1 MYFNDNRTVSFKS
14 NEEKLWI
21 TSYVKLVKLSS
32 FCCPLLLFIYFSV
45 VSVDILLIE
54 LEMSQTKFAVIVFQ
68 EVVSTIGW
76 LMVSPLGN
84 WLISVTSNFLTCTII
99 KFIYYCNR
107 SLLSISY
114 FYSEIK
120 ISGKTNQFDQS
131 DITISNSGWPIKV
144 RLRKTRFIVYTRTP
158 LLPYRLLMSFGLN
171 LQLLFCP
178 LNCTIYLLNKRV
190 FYY

>member
-1 MYFNDNRTVSFKS
+1 MYFNDDRTVSFKS

-76 LMVSPLGN
+76 LMVSLLGN

-120 ISGKTNQFDQS
+120 SVAKQTSSINPTLPFQIQADQLKFDCVKH
-131 DITISNSGWPIKV
+131 D
-144 RLRKTRFIVYTRTP
+144 LLYTRE
-158 LLPYRLLMSFGLN
+158 LLYSPTGF
-171 LQLLFCP
+171 
-178 LNCTIYLLNKRV
+178 
-190 FYY
+190 